1 MTDTTNATNTKDLR
15 FLLVALNHALDL
27 MQVEEDRCASSDIAR
42 KLYIAI
48 GRLQEAKTV
57 LLQAIVES
65 RKAEQNPEGA
75 A

>member
-1 MTDTTNATNTKDLR
+1 MTDTTATNTKDLQA
-15 FLLVALNHALDL
+15 LLVALNHALDL
-27 MQVEEDRCASSDIAR
+27 TLVEEDRCAASDIAI

-48 GRLQEAKTV
+48 SHLKEAKTA